1 MQVKMS
7 ISENMFY
14 SADMAGR
21 PATKPAPPFGE
32 RLAALR
38 KERGWTQPQL
48 AERLNVTVKMVTYLE
63 RQAKNPTA
71 KTIEQIAQVFDV
83 PVNALLNT
91 AKVPNGARKPGP
103 PARWEQLSRRLAT
116 LPRGRQ
122 RVVIDML
129 EGLLDKTGTANGH

>member
-1 MQVKMS
+1 MN
-7 ISENMFY
+7 ISEKVSY

-48 AERLNVTVKMVTYLE
+48 AERLGITVMMVTYLE

-71 KTIEQIAQVFDV
+71 KTVEQIAQVFGV
-83 PVNALLNT
+83 PINALLGS
-91 AKVPNGARKPGP
+91 AKIVSNGAHKPGP
-103 PARWEQLSRRLAT
+103 PSRLEELTEQLAQ
-116 LPRGRQ
+116 LPRSKQ
-122 RVVIDML
+122 KTVVEML
-129 EGLLDKTGTANGH
+129 EGFLQKTGK

>member
-1 MQVKMS
+1 MQAKMS
-7 ISENMFY
+7 ISENVSY

-71 KTIEQIAQVFDV
+71 KTIEQIAQVFGV
-83 PVNALLNT
+83 PVNALLGS
-91 AKVPNGARKPGP
+91 AKIISNGARKPGP
-103 PARWEQLSRRLAT
+103 RSRLEELTEQLSK
-116 LPRGRQ
+116 LPRGQ
-122 RVVIDML
+122 QKIVIRVL
-129 EGLLDKTGTANGH
+129 EGFVQKTRK